1 MRKLTYLSRRS
12 AIRERTLILIKS
24 QITPY
29 CMAVDCLTIVWVVQ
43 GSFDNGMA
51 FALSPEGKIP
61 ENMMMERKEIW
72 LLVDSRGSGGIE
84 SHILQ
89 LASGLHLHHLPVS
102 VVFIADYGQ
111 HPLKDAL
118 VEHGIR
124 VITLSNSI
132 SGLWRL
138 VRKEKPRLLHSH
150 GYKAGII
157 SRVIGV
163 LRGIPV
169 VSTYHAG
176 EAVTGKL
183 AVYDFID
190 RHTAML
196 AAQCLTVSRPISQR
210 LPVASLMLN
219 NFVHTESVSIGRGL
233 QYAFVGR
240 LSEEKGPHIMLDIA
254 RKLPDIQFHIYGD
267 GPLADQ
273 LRRQASGN
281 VTFHGDQSDM
291 SKIWPEIGL
300 LIMPSLFEGLPMA
313 ALESMNRGIPVLATH
328 VGALPDLINH
338 GVNGW
343 LLPVADSDDFIDYIQ
358 QWQFMP
364 ADQQMSIRFQARYQ
378 VATKFSAE
386 TVIPQ
391 LISIYQ
397 KVSC

>member
-1 MRKLTYLSRRS
+1 MT
-12 AIRERTLILIKS
+12 
-24 QITPY
+24 
-29 CMAVDCLTIVWVVQ
+29 V
-43 GSFDNGMA
+43 
-51 FALSPEGKIP
+51 
-61 ENMMMERKEIW
+61 RKEIW

-89 LASGLHLHHLPVS
+89 LASGLNQHHFPVS
-102 VVFIADYGQ
+102 VVFIADYGS

-118 VEHGIR
+118 TEHGIR
-124 VITLSNSI
+124 VITLSHAI

-138 VRKEKPRLLHSH
+138 VKKEKPRLLHSH

-157 SRVIGV
+157 SRFIGM

-196 AAQCLTVSRPISQR
+196 AAQCLTVSQPISQR

-219 NFVHTESVSIGRGL
+219 NFVHTESVSMGSGEK
-233 QYAFVGR
+233 YAFVGR

-267 GPLADQ
+267 GPLSAQ
-273 LRRQASGN
+273 LQQQASVN
-281 VTFHGDQSDM
+281 VTFHGAQPDM

-313 ALESMNRGIPVLATH
+313 ALESMSRGIPVVATH
-328 VGALPDLINH
+328 VGALPDLINN

-343 LLPVADSDDFIDYIQ
+343 LLPEADSDDFIDYIQ
-358 QWQFMP
+358 QWQLMP
-364 ADQQMSIRFQARYQ
+364 VDQQMHMRLHARYQ
-378 VATKFSAE
+378 VATKFSAD